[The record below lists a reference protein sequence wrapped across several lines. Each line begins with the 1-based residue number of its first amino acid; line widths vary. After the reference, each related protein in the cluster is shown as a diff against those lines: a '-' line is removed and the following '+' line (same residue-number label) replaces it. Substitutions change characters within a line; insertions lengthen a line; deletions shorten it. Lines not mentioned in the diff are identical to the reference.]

1 MCGIVGIH
9 GDQDAAWIHDMN
21 SRIDHRGPDDS
32 GARIF
37 AEDRL
42 SLAMRRLAI
51 IDMDGGRQPM
61 ATADGRYTII
71 FNGEI
76 FNAPEL
82 RKELEARGVGFASD
96 HSDTEIVLH
105 YFALEGAQMLQRLN
119 GMFAFAIYDETE
131 KVLFCARDRFGIK
144 PLYYFNDG
152 ARFAFA
158 SELKALMALP
168 FVDRGLNVESLYH
181 YISLMFVPGPA
192 SIMAAV
198 RKLPAAHFLLYDLKS
213 GELEITR
220 WWRARFSA
228 ERPAPAE
235 AEARIREGLA
245 DAVGR
250 WTLSDVPVACS
261 LSGGLDSSSIAAL
274 LAGRGQKVR
283 TYSVGFTGPGEAD
296 WNELPLARELAE
308 KIGAAHHEIVID
320 PESLIEDLPKMAWHL
335 DEPYGGGLPSWA
347 VFKFMSEEVKVGLT
361 GIGGD
366 EIFGDYLRWR
376 HFEGRALP
384 APRTR
389 KRFAREYFDRHY
401 YISDSEKR
409 RAVLEP
415 HMLPGRGTADLLYDT
430 YREAPAPSVRDGITR
445 MDMETQ
451 LAEEFLLMTD
461 RLSMAHSLEVR
472 TPFLDHEF
480 VETVFSMAAGL
491 RTGFRPYKRMLRSA
505 LAPLLPK
512 SFLDAPKKGFV
523 IPLKLWL
530 RGPLRDMAGDLLS
543 PARLSDQGY
552 FRADFHQRY
561 VAPHVD
567 GRADNTNLVWG
578 ALMFQLWH
586 QAFIEAHPLRGAPEI
601 YREAAR

>member
-1 MCGIVGIH
+1 
-9 GDQDAAWIHDMN
+9 MN
-21 SRIDHRGPDDS
+21 ARIDHRGPDDS
-32 GARIF
+32 GVRSF

-42 SLAMRRLAI
+42 SIAMRRLAI
-51 IDMDGGRQPM
+51 IDMDGGSQPM

-82 RKELEARGVGFASD
+82 RKELEARGVVFASD

-105 YFALEGAQMLQRLN
+105 SYALEGASMLARLN

-131 KVLFCARDRFGIK
+131 KTLFCARDRFGIK
-144 PLYYFNDG
+144 PLYYYADG

-168 FVDRGLNVESLYH
+168 FVDRGLNAEGLFH
-181 YISLMFVPGPA
+181 YVSLMFVPGPA
-192 SIMAAV
+192 SIIEAV
-198 RKLPAAHFLLYDLKS
+198 RKLPPAHALHYDLTTR
-213 GELEITR
+213 ELEITR
-220 WWRARFSA
+220 WWRARFGT

-235 AEARIREGLA
+235 AEARIRESLA
-245 DAVGR
+245 DAVDR

-274 LAGRGQKVR
+274 LAERGQTVR
-283 TYSVGFTGPGEAD
+283 TYSVGFTGPGEEE
-296 WNELPLARELAE
+296 WNELPLARELAR

-320 PESLIEDLPKMAWHL
+320 PESLIEDLPKMTWHL

-347 VFKFMSEEVKVGLT
+347 VFKFMSEEVKVALT

-401 YISDSEKR
+401 YMSDSEKR

-415 HMLPGRGTADLLYDT
+415 HMLPESGTADLLYET
-430 YREAPAPSVRDGITR
+430 FRAAPAPSVRDGITR

-480 VETVFSMAAGL
+480 VETVFAMAAGL
-491 RTGFRPYKRMLRSA
+491 RTGFRPYKRMLRNA

-512 SFLDAPKKGFV
+512 SLLDAPKKGFV

-552 FRADFHQRY
+552 FRADFHDRY
-561 VAPHVD
+561 VRPHID

-586 QAFIEAHPLRGAPEI
+586 QEFIEARPLRGAPEMR
-601 YREAAR
+601 REAAR